1 MKKYLEKINADIISW
16 EKVFDR
22 SADHKQCN
30 IPWLLSL
37 IFKGYSLLLLY
48 KRECDEVLFDKPTLS
63 DFLCVV
69 SKWLWITVVSC
80 LRTVECFS
88 QNILY
93 KSIYQRSGTA
103 KLGNQLNLLAVVNS
117 EQKSMKTTIVTYT
130 PNKSN
135 VRIHWEVISQTI
147 SDVSILTEDCYF
159 DDILLNLIFIV
170 K

>member
-1 MKKYLEKINADIISW
+1 M
-16 EKVFDR
+16 
-22 SADHKQCN
+22 
-30 IPWLLSL
+30 
-37 IFKGYSLLLLY
+37 
-48 KRECDEVLFDKPTLS
+48 
-63 DFLCVV
+63 
-69 SKWLWITVVSC
+69 
-80 LRTVECFS
+80 ECFS

-130 PNKSN
+130 PNTSN
-135 VRIHWEVISQTI
+135 VRIHREVISQTI